1 MDVGAAMTRWNI
13 VVNEQTDHELRH
25 FLASIGENRRG
36 ALSQFI
42 EEAVR
47 IRLQSI
53 AQELSSSD
61 VDGSDID
68 HCLEEDLQDYYL
80 VEEYLSA
87 LEKEGM

>member
-1 MDVGAAMTRWNI
+1 MTRWNI

-53 AQELSSSD
+53 AEESGSSD
-61 VDGSDID
+61 FDS
-68 HCLEEDLQDYYL
+68 CQEEDLQDYFV